1 MLSDE
6 PTSCKSR
13 GLSGLDDN
21 LVPQCDALVWLKSQ
35 VSAIINFSRRSFLSK
50 LKLLHDFTENIKIQ
64 FGPFGLM
71 K

>member
-1 MLSDE
+1 MMLSDE

-13 GLSGLDDN
+13 GLGGLDDN

-35 VSAIINFSRRSFLSK
+35 VSAIINFSPEQFSFKTKS
-50 LKLLHDFTENIKIQ
+50 LHDFTENIDIQ
-64 FGPFGLM
+64 FGLM